1 MYIYDKAFRSFDM
14 GYASAIAVS
23 LFALI
28 GLLTL
33 LQLWA
38 SRRWVHYS

>member
-1 MYIYDKAFRSFDM
+1 M
-14 GYASAIAVS
+14 GYASAIAVT

-28 GLLTL
+28 SALTL

-38 SRRWVHYS
+38 SRRWVTYA